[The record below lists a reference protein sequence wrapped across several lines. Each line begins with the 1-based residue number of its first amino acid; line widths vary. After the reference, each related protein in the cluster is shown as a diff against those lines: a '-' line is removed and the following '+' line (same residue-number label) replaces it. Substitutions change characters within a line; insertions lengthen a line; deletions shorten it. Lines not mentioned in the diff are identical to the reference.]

1 MKRRILAIFAGLL
14 LAGVVTV
21 VSATPAQATV
31 RWGCPSGV
39 GCVFT
44 GFSGNGSKMVIS
56 VGQYGVGVC
65 HNLPAPFDNAVS
77 SLTDDYGSD
86 LDILLYINSNCD
98 SGFDD
103 TLFSGE
109 CEPDGIHCGGTD
121 SGQWN
126 FNTFSTLRFDNTT
139 SSFKIRLWG

>member
-1 MKRRILAIFAGLL
+1 MKRVLQVL
-14 LAGVVTV
+14 LALVVAAVFSAV
-21 VSATPAQATV
+21 VATPAQATV

-44 GFSGNGSKMVIS
+44 GYSGNGSKMVIS

-65 HNLPAPFDNAVS
+65 HNLPAPFNNAVS

-86 LDILLYINSNCD
+86 LDILLYINPNCD

-126 FNTFSTLRFDNTT
+126 LNTISTVRFDNQL
-139 SSFKIRLWG
+139 SSFKIRLWE